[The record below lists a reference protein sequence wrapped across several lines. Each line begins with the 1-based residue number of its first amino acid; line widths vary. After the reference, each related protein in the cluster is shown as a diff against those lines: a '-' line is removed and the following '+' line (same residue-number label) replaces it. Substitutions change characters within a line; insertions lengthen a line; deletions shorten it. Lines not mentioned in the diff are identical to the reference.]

1 MGEGDNE
8 GSWSW
13 AGEGS
18 CLSGNTDFF
27 WRTRKDTPC
36 FTCRTICQPLLA
48 ARCVLRRLFDP
59 SKLENSSRINKM
71 CVISKC
77 TEVYEESRTSV
88 KQSSGGSKISERGG
102 NPKGAHQPIIWP
114 NFSRKL
120 HENKKKWDVRD
131 AYPLGSANAMVF
143 NGN

>member
-36 FTCRTICQPLLA
+36 LTCRTICQPLLA

-77 TEVYEESRTSV
+77 TV
-88 KQSSGGSKISERGG
+88 KQSSGGSKISETGG
-102 NPKGAHQPIIWP
+102 NPKGTHQSIIWP
-114 NFSRKL
+114 IMRTILDPPMQIFSMAIKFYTMSRSEL
-120 HENKKKWDVRD
+120 HSI
-131 AYPLGSANAMVF
+131 Y
-143 NGN
+143 